1 MLRLH
6 PRQLPSRRRVS
17 LLAQPPAR
25 RRDSAEAE
33 DRGRVLR
40 LHQGHMQQRVRLT
53 PLPQTPARSP
63 EGSRATRHARETPA
77 DQKARISRFL
87 TIDASSFSRRVR
99 HATRL
104 PLLFLPPPLTI
115 TRPTPQGRVPFLAR
129 RAGGRGVRETRGER
143 REPDFVQGAAEAA
156 SGPGGEAG
164 GFFGLARRPPA
175 DGRALS
181 RDRALSRETRETR
194 RTSRERNAKRERIAS

>member
-63 EGSRATRHARETPA
+63 EGSRATRAMRERRR
-77 DQKARISRFL
+77 RIKKRERFL

-104 PLLFLPPPLTI
+104 PLSFLPPPLTI

-164 GFFGLARRPPA
+164 GLFGLARRPPA

-181 RDRALSRETRETR
+181 RDRLKRETRETR
-194 RTSRERNAKRERIAS
+194 RTSREREREREHAS

>member
-77 DQKARISRFL
+77 DQKARTLF
-87 TIDASSFSRRVR
+87 TIDACSFSRRVR
-99 HATRL
+99 YATRL
-104 PLLFLPPPLTI
+104 PLSFLPPPLTI

-164 GFFGLARRPPA
+164 GLFGLARRPPS

-181 RDRALSRETRETR
+181 RDRLKRETRETR
-194 RTSRERNAKRERIAS
+194 RTSRERERERIAS